1 MGCKNL
7 MKFNKRECKVLNL
20 GRNNSVHW
28 YRRGPTGWKAGPCGP
43 KVLTDKELNIASNAL
58 LWVGWPKVCIK
69 NTAARMSRQVMLSC
83 IKH

>member
-28 YRRGPTGWKAGPCGP
+28 YRRGPTGWKAEGPCGP
-43 KVLTDKELNIASNAL
+43 KVLTDKELNIASDAL
-58 LWVGWPKVCIK
+58 LWVGWPKALW
-69 NTAARMSRQVMLSC
+69 AASRTLLPECQGR
-83 IKH
+83 